1 MTLPPLAPA
10 VERSLR
16 RVVQGKARRGVFA
29 GKHIRFG
36 NKVSEDGGNKYVH
49 TRSVYDA
56 DDTLEDESRQTPTD
70 TCYLRHHQ
78 SQNETNVAS
87 ERTQKARV

>member
-10 VERSLR
+10 VARSLR

-36 NKVSEDGGNKYVH
+36 NKVSEDGGNKYVR
-49 TRSVYDA
+49 TRA
-56 DDTLEDESRQTPTD
+56 PFTTTTTTTTMAIANPTD
-70 TCYLRHHQ
+70 TG
-78 SQNETNVAS
+78 
-87 ERTQKARV
+87 

>member
-49 TRSVYDA
+49 TRARSRRRQYHD
-56 DDTLEDESRQTPTD
+56 DESSTD
-70 TCYLRHHQ
+70 AFDFLHHQ
-78 SQNETNVAS
+78 PQNETIVAS
-87 ERTQKARV
+87 KRTQKARV